1 MSRSGRPTAPN
12 AGNLKPAPLALTAAL
27 VAKLAGD
34 RPPFG
39 KGVVHLLIQGSVCGC
54 TACRPDDDIDWMG
67 GGLLF

>member
-1 MSRSGRPTAPN
+1 MSRG
-12 AGNLKPAPLALTAAL
+12 GNLRPAPLALSADL

-39 KGVVHLLIQGSVCGC
+39 KGVVHLPIEGSVCC
-54 TACRPDDDIDWMG
+54 CAACRPEDDVDWMG